1 MRQMR
6 LPWLAAVVLC
16 AGGCATS
23 YQTEYY
29 LFGGKVVDADS
40 GEPIARAALYIA
52 ESEAD
57 FFKPPR
63 VYAEEYSANDLPVA
77 AFGARATFG
86 RDAANRFLFLM
97 ADDNGHFQTIWRR
110 DVIRHSFFPIA
121 VMSPS
126 PLRTISFA
134 AGARGYS
141 DRIVSVGSLNGGR
154 EFARNKDCARAE
166 ENLLAPI
173 VLHKGGE
180 WSIHPE
186 SIEVKLLMPRRPIA
200 PSGKAGTVYQKAET
214 AFRKK
219 QWKEALALYDQALA
233 AEPEQPLVWLFR
245 LDTLWRLN
253 RFNEA
258 LEEGKRYLDKYPH
271 VGYAYT
277 ILSDCAYPLGDA
289 ELNRSYLIKA
299 MQLDPEF
306 WFAYVRLW
314 QFDGQYSMLPEGW
327 LPSAKVLK

>member
-1 MRQMR
+1 MW
-6 LPWLAAVVLC
+6 LPWLAAVLLC

-29 LFGGKVVDADS
+29 LFSGKVVDAES

-52 ESEAD
+52 ESEKD

-63 VYAEEYSANDLPVA
+63 VYAEECSAIESPA
-77 AFGARATFG
+77 AEFGAGATFG

-97 ADDNGHFQTIWRR
+97 ADDDGQFQTIWRR
-110 DVIRHSFFPIA
+110 DVIRYNLFPLA
-121 VMSPS
+121 LMSPS

-134 AGARGYS
+134 VGARGYS
-141 DRIVSVGSLNGGR
+141 DRIVSVSSLNGGK
-154 EFARNKDCARAE
+154 EFARNRDCARVE
-166 ENLLAPI
+166 ENLLPPI
-173 VLHKGGE
+173 VLHKGRE
-180 WSIHPE
+180 RSIHPE
-186 SIEVKLLMPRRPIA
+186 SIEAKLLKPRRPIA
-200 PSGKAGTVYQKAET
+200 PFGKAGTLYQQAET
-214 AFRKK
+214 EFQKG
-219 QWKEALALYDQALA
+219 QWKEALAFYDQALE

-245 LDTLWRLN
+245 LDALWRLN
-253 RFNEA
+253 RFKEA

-306 WFAYVRLW
+306 LFAYPRLW
-314 QFDGQYSMLPEGW
+314 LFDSKYVVLPEGW
-327 LPSAKVLK
+327 LRSWEVLK